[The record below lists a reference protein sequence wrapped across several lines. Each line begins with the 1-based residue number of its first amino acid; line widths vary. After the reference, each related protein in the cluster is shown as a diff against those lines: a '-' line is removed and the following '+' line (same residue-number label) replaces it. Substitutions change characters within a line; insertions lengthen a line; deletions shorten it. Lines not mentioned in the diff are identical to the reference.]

1 MLCRKTADRRNQFSF
16 SNFSSCSKRQEKI
29 RVARQHHIIISLP
42 MANIGRHIRDTG
54 NMIMIMSKIVFYIVV
69 LLVVAATIN
78 IGDDGFVGTV
88 ESLSLDTTTNIRRT
102 VVTYGPQARELIL
115 LTSKLAAKDGYDSF
129 CICAPGQEGKSR
141 KLMYGIE
148 VGDDDDVGSSDNGDD
163 DDPKQQQQR
172 AEPISSPDD
181 IQNALTKANVLI
193 LVCYDNPIEEKSLN
207 TLLNTAAS
215 GNNDQLSKIVLISKM
230 GVSSSG
236 GGGGFFNGGGNSK
249 LLDSEN
255 KIRSICKSKNID
267 LSIVRAGQVK
277 GGGPG
282 EPSENDYG
290 LNKAYYNTLLDLSEA
305 SGKYSSCVCMG
316 VWVCVLFSLL
326 VDY

>member
-1 MLCRKTADRRNQFSF
+1 
-16 SNFSSCSKRQEKI
+16 
-29 RVARQHHIIISLP
+29 

-54 NMIMIMSKIVFYIVV
+54 SMIMIMSKIVFYIVV

-305 SGKYSSCVCMG
+305 SGKHSSCVCMG
-316 VWVCVLFSLL
+316 SWVCVLFSLF
-326 VDY
+326 VEY

>member
-1 MLCRKTADRRNQFSF
+1 
-16 SNFSSCSKRQEKI
+16 
-29 RVARQHHIIISLP
+29 

-54 NMIMIMSKIVFYIVV
+54 SMIMIMNSKIVFHIVM
-69 LLVVAATIN
+69 LLVVAAAIN
-78 IGDDGFVGTV
+78 IGGGGFVGTV
-88 ESLSLDTTTNIRRT
+88 ESLSLDTTNIRRT

-148 VGDDDDVGSSDNGDD
+148 EGDDDGGSDDD
-163 DDPKQQQQR
+163 DDPKQQQQQQR

-230 GVSSSG
+230 GGSSSG
-236 GGGGFFNGGGNSK
+236 GGGFFGGGGNSK

-255 KIRSICKSKNID
+255 NIRSICKSKNID

-316 VWVCVLFSLL
+316 VWVCDLFSLFVEYCFL
-326 VDY
+326 FQWRISYYRNSPDYIYIYIQYSFHVT

>member
-1 MLCRKTADRRNQFSF
+1 
-16 SNFSSCSKRQEKI
+16 
-29 RVARQHHIIISLP
+29 
-42 MANIGRHIRDTG
+42 
-54 NMIMIMSKIVFYIVV
+54 MIMIMNKIVCYIVL
-69 LLVVAATIN
+69 LLVVAAAIN
-78 IGDDGFVGTV
+78 IGGGFVGTV
-88 ESLSLDTTTNIRRT
+88 ESLSLDTTTNIRT

-148 VGDDDDVGSSDNGDD
+148 EGDDDGGDG
-163 DDPKQQQQR
+163 DPKQQQQQR

-236 GGGGFFNGGGNSK
+236 GGGFFGGGGNSK

-305 SGKYSSCVCMG
+305 SGKYSPCVCMR
-316 VWVCVLFSLL
+316 VSVCVLFSLFVGYHFL
-326 VDY
+326 FQWRISYYRNSLDCLYIQYSFHVT

>member
-1 MLCRKTADRRNQFSF
+1 MNM
-16 SNFSSCSKRQEKI
+16 N
-29 RVARQHHIIISLP
+29 
-42 MANIGRHIRDTG
+42 MNMNM
-54 NMIMIMSKIVFYIVV
+54 NMIVCYFLL
-69 LLVVAATIN
+69 LLVAAATIN
-78 IGDDGFVGTV
+78 IGGSFVGTV
-88 ESLSLDTTTNIRRT
+88 ESLSLDTTTTSNTRPARST
-102 VVTYGPQARELIL
+102 VVTYGAQARELIL

-148 VGDDDDVGSSDNGDD
+148 EGDDKAGDDDDDGDD
-163 DDPKQQQQR
+163 NSKQQQQRR
-172 AEPISSPDD
+172 AEPISSADD

-207 TLLNTAAS
+207 TLLNTAAA
-215 GNNDQLSKIVLISKM
+215 GNNDQLLSKIVLISKM
-230 GVSSSG
+230 GVSSSSSS
-236 GGGGFFNGGGNSK
+236 GGGGFFGGGGNSK

-267 LSIVRAGQVK
+267 LSIVRAGPGLK

-282 EPSENDYG
+282 EPNENDYG

-305 SGKYSSCVCMG
+305 SGK
-316 VWVCVLFSLL
+316 
-326 VDY
+326 